1 MQLLKSNVTAQ
12 PRETPHYTL
21 VRWGGGLH
29 LEWRARRSSA
39 LSQDDHRAEGLAC
52 ASQAVADPALEAQ
65 GSTGSQDFKSG
76 KEVGGR
82 TFPNPSN
89 EISTVMLIW
98 VANTCKLATV
108 RFLSVEKCGE
118 GEEGEAGRT
127 QGS

>member
-1 MQLLKSNVTAQ
+1 MEGQEELCT
-12 PRETPHYTL
+12 
-21 VRWGGGLH
+21 W
-29 LEWRARRSSA
+29 
-39 LSQDDHRAEGLAC
+39 SQDGHRADGLAR
-52 ASQAVADPALEAQ
+52 ASRMAEPALEAQ
-65 GSTGSQDFKSG
+65 GSTGAQENFKSG

-82 TFPNPSN
+82 TFLNPNT
-89 EISTVMLIW
+89 EIRRTMLIW